1 MPKFATLEKIFL
13 VIFVIIIG
21 ISLCLSLLLN
31 IKDIALALLM
41 ANFVIAGIVAVFGS
55 LRVRDEEEDKLFK

>member
-13 VIFVIIIG
+13 LIFAIII
-21 ISLCLSLLLN
+21 ILSLCLSLLLN
-31 IKDIALALLM
+31 LRDVALALLM

>member
-13 VIFVIIIG
+13 LLFAIII
-21 ISLCLSLLLN
+21 ILSLCLSLILG
-31 IKDIALALLM
+31 IKDIALALLI
-41 ANFVIAGIVAVFGS
+41 ANFVVAGIVAVFGS